1 MKSIKSTTSINN
13 KITNNF
19 EKGFKNILSPTL
31 INLFIILSLILILLL
46 VYIKYKKIEL
56 FNNFIRENFTTT
68 VPNATLASQLSSG
81 YIESLLNNYMKTIV
95 NKLYYQDK
103 LDIQENT
110 IQSLSQKV
118 NETLNPP
125 S

>member
-1 MKSIKSTTSINN
+1 MKSIKSTISINN
-13 KITNNF
+13 KISNKF

-31 INLFIILSLILILLL
+31 INLFIVLSLILILLL
-46 VYIKYKKIEL
+46 VYIKYKKFEL
-56 FNNFIRENFTTT
+56 FNNFIKEHFTTT
-68 VPNATLASQLSSG
+68 APNVTVAAQLSSG
-81 YIESLLNNYMKTIV
+81 YIQSLLTNYMKTIE
-95 NKLYYQDK
+95 NKILYQDK
-103 LDIQENT
+103 LDIQEKT